1 MAIAS
6 LLSLRLRIL
15 YLNRYFCVL
24 LLVFFSLRRYRLVS
38 FHICKASRRSS
49 KFCLCRSL
57 TSISRPSSFLVLHR
71 LPRALLSFP
80 FFLLVFFLG
89 SYRNS
94 RLPRRTRLHLLV
106 LPSDLWV
113 AENWPKRSR
122 KNRRKSD
129 LPSFS
134 SCSSSSAFSASS
146 LLLPLL
152 RTDFLRMRATRVDSF
167 AREGSPLLRT
177 SNGYLPN
184 YYGVGFLW
192 VPEKSPWAKHG
203 NRDAALLASLSR
215 IPNLCIF
222 FFRRLLDTHSFG
234 TILYFAT
241 SDVKYHEY
249 PDNRAF
255 SQ

>member
-1 MAIAS
+1 M
-6 LLSLRLRIL
+6 
-15 YLNRYFCVL
+15 L

-94 RLPRRTRLHLLV
+94 RLPRRTRSHLLV

-129 LPSFS
+129 LPSSF
-134 SCSSSSAFSASS
+134 
-146 LLLPLL
+146 LLAPLL
-152 RTDFLRMRATRVDSF
+152 RHFLLHLSSF
-167 AREGSPLLRT
+167 
-177 SNGYLPN
+177 
-184 YYGVGFLW
+184 
-192 VPEKSPWAKHG
+192 
-203 NRDAALLASLSR
+203 
-215 IPNLCIF
+215 
-222 FFRRLLDTHSFG
+222 
-234 TILYFAT
+234 LYFAQISCVCVQRASTASRERDRLFSERPTDT
-241 SDVKYHEY
+241 SLITTGLDSCGCLR
-249 PDNRAF
+249 RAPGRNTGTVTPR
-255 SQ
+255 S